1 MVSYYVAEVLKVA
14 PIYDTLFERQLK
26 DKNLL
31 SPKERELGDY
41 SVFEYTITDDF
52 KRLGKTLREIN
63 FPRHLIIMSIE
74 RDGSEFV
81 PTADDLIL
89 LGDKVTVLIS
99 AEDALDI
106 DEFFKG
112 E

>member
-1 MVSYYVAEVLKVA
+1 
-14 PIYDTLFERQLK
+14 
-26 DKNLL
+26 
-31 SPKERELGDY
+31 
-41 SVFEYTITDDF
+41 
-52 KRLGKTLREIN
+52 
-63 FPRHLIIMSIE
+63 MSIE

>member
-1 MVSYYVAEVLKVA
+1 
-14 PIYDTLFERQLK
+14 
-26 DKNLL
+26 
-31 SPKERELGDY
+31 
-41 SVFEYTITDDF
+41 EYTITDDF
-52 KRLGKTLREIN
+52 KNLGKTLKEIN
-63 FPRHLIIMSIE
+63 FPKHLIIMSIE

-81 PTADDLIL
+81 PGADDVIL